1 MTDDLSAGW
10 REFTL
15 QAIMQAADLAKDRI
29 ERGKFKHADA
39 RTLEANINA
48 AKLAYTRL
56 RHCLP
61 QLPEDRPLVAVE
73 AWHAVGSLAEAMYL
87 IGGLMEI
94 SDSAADAVVRHG
106 KRELGKVRGKQQTAK
121 ADKWREPALD
131 YARVLRKEQPSI
143 SQAAIAE
150 KIRTEI
156 LDFEVPQPAQVLE
169 TVRKWER
176 DRKLDRSQKKSRV
189 S

>member
-1 MTDDLSAGW
+1 MTEQWELYRDNAQLSLLRRLHRA
-10 REFTL
+10 EE
-15 QAIMQAADLAKDRI
+15 RI
-29 ERGKFKHADA
+29 ARGVHMEK
-39 RTLEANINA
+39 NA
-48 AKLAYTRL
+48 AALRLNIDVARDAFGRLSVCVAALA
-56 RHCLP
+56 
-61 QLPEDRPLVAVE
+61 EERPSLAFE
-73 AWHAVGSLAEAMYL
+73 AWHAAHALFEATYAL
-87 IGGLMEI
+87 GGLSEI
-94 SDSAADAVVRHG
+94 SESAADAVVRHG

-150 KIRTEI
+150 KIRAEI
-156 LDFEVPQPAQVLE
+156 VDFEVPQPAQVLE